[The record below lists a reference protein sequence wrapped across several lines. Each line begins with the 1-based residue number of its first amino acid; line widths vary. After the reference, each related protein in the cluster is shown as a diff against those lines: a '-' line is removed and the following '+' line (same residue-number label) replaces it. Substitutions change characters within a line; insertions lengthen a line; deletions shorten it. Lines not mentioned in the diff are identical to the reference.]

1 MTGDGS
7 RSPWISGVPS
17 LLGLDGRLEV
27 GGDTGEGSAKCA
39 SSGTGCVRAFVCTVG
54 VDLSTGGLCGTG
66 GSCFL
71 TSTLPVSATT
81 VDADEEDVDDSR
93 TVDNPCVAR
102 MLGSSG
108 ARCLLTGGRLSKGLT
123 CLTLYADFEMAVAG
137 EYDVID
143 VAFEAILNAP
153 GDSA

>member
-1 MTGDGS
+1 MQ
-7 RSPWISGVPS
+7 
-17 LLGLDGRLEV
+17 
-27 GGDTGEGSAKCA
+27 
-39 SSGTGCVRAFVCTVG
+39 AFVCTVG
-54 VDLSTGGLCGTG
+54 IGLSTGGLCGTA

-71 TSTLPVSATT
+71 ASTLPVSATT

-93 TVDNPCVAR
+93 TVDNPCVVR

-123 CLTLYADFEMAVAG
+123 CLTLYAGFEMAVAG
-137 EYDVID
+137 EYDVKD
-143 VAFEAILNAP
+143 VAVDEMLNAP